1 LAVPLERA
9 ALVVVVVTVTVV
21 VVIVVVAVVGRS
33 AVSTEC
39 VPGIT
44 VGPKMLLDCCLAG
57 LLTTA
62 PMP

>member
-1 LAVPLERA
+1 M
-9 ALVVVVVTVTVV
+9 VVVTVTVV

-33 AVSTEC
+33 AVSMER

-44 VGPKMLLDCCLAG
+44 VGPKMLLDYCLVG

-62 PMP
+62 LMP